1 MHFASGRL
9 PIKIMS
15 STSIKGSAS
24 AFSLEK
30 TVKIKFKNAV
40 LQCGVESEREIL
52 PPLVVV
58 VCIEDD
64 ILPLERIGEEGVGQ
78 RAECTAICP
87 ARGVIVH
94 FNGIILAAHLKES
107 ISFEFAT
114 LAINQGL

>member
-24 AFSLEK
+24 AFSLERRVRVELRGK
-30 TVKIKFKNAV
+30 V
-40 LQCGVESEREIL
+40 LQSSVKGECEIL
-52 PPLVVV
+52 PSLVVV
-58 VCIEDD
+58 VCIEDY
-64 ILPLERIGEEGVGQ
+64 IVPFECVREEGVGQ

-94 FNGIILAAHLKES
+94 FNGIILAPHLK
-107 ISFEFAT
+107 IPV
-114 LAINQGL
+114 INIIQILKSGH